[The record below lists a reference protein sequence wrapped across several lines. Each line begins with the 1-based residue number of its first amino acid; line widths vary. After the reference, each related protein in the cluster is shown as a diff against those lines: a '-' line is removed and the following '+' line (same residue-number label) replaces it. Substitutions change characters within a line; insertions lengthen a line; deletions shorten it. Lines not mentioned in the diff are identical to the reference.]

1 MVGGIIILNT
11 IPPNETSVH
20 TFDNDER
27 VFADRLLIFAAV
39 VVIHGSKSVAI
50 ISIMFAILILAVT
63 VVGENFD

>member
-11 IPPNETSVH
+11 IPPNETSVY

-27 VFADRLLIFAAV
+27 VFPDRLLIFAAV
-39 VVIHGSKSVAI
+39 VVIHGSKSVVI